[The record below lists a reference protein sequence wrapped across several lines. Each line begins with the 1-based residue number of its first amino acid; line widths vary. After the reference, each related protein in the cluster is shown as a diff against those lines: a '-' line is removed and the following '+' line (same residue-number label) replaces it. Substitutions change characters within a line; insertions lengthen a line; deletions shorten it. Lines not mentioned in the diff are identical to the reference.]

1 MYIAEIVRPGTWL
14 KLTDPESTREVDQM
28 LSSMENR
35 VAEAAIT
42 LTMFEMASFARS
54 QDPMDEWER
63 DRTIRSEV
71 SELVRQEAGDL
82 YYQDY
87 DRYSLESDR
96 RVLKRKAELGI
107 APRTY
112 AHKVPFIHAHS
123 FIYAVDF
130 FGKFLEELC
139 GYPNLPGAVAELR
152 DSFDTELPTVR
163 KIRNSALHIE
173 DRSRGYGTQ
182 GEKKKGIRMQTN
194 GFLGLSNL
202 EGNQLCYTIDDGT
215 YQRVAISAE
224 TLDTMT
230 RILNQLLSS
239 FEWEG
244 SPRVSP
250 S

>member
-1 MYIAEIVRPGTWL
+1 MYVAEIIRPGTWL
-14 KLTDPESTREVDQM
+14 KLPDPEIKHEVEQM

-54 QDPMDEWER
+54 QDSNDEWER
-63 DRTIRSEV
+63 DRQIRSEV
-71 SELVRQEAGDL
+71 SELVRQEAGEL

-107 APRTY
+107 TPRSY
-112 AHKVPFIHAHS
+112 GHKIPFIHAHS
-123 FIYAVDF
+123 FIYAVDS

-139 GYPNLPGAVAELR
+139 DYPNLPGAVTALR
-152 DSFDTELPTVR
+152 DSFDAELPTVR
-163 KIRNSALHIE
+163 KIRNSAMHIE
-173 DRSRGYGTQ
+173 DRSRGYGTP
-182 GEKKKGIRMQTN
+182 GEKRKGIRMQTN

-215 YQRVAISAE
+215 YQRVAISAG
-224 TLDTMT
+224 TLETMT